1 MSAHKR
7 SQLDI
12 YGQFETWEGS
22 PSSYRGRQA
31 DRPRERACG
40 SRRTWDEDKGRSEI
54 VAAIMYLGET
64 LDEASTQYLLNNKAP
79 SRKCGERDNRGT
91 HFYLALYWAQA
102 LAAQDADLEL
112 KTEFAPLAEQLGAA
126 EEQIMAELD
135 SVQGQ
140 AVELGGYYQ
149 PDENALQ
156 PYRNLLFKRLDAIYD
171 KVSEQPGFSVWIVEG
186 ISGALWLDWIK
197 QNASAAPDAVILVDV
212 YIPQLRLNELL
223 STEIAKLPFPVLDI
237 KTASANRWV
246 TAQWP
251 MHKTMSNKYQQLSY
265 RPRVLLTQV
274 PEATH
279 ELHSVIKGWL
289 KFQGF

>member
-1 MSAHKR
+1 MNILRFVICLVVVLGSAVC
-7 SQLDI
+7 
-12 YGQFETWEGS
+12 YGQDDRARFVPPHEVVWLTDSETNDVS
-22 PSSYRGRQA
+22 
-31 DRPRERACG
+31 
-40 SRRTWDEDKGRSEI
+40 
-54 VAAIMYLGET
+54 
-64 LDEASTQYLLNNKAP
+64 
-79 SRKCGERDNRGT
+79 
-91 HFYLALYWAQA
+91 YLALQREPLKSFERGQFVALPAWGLHPLQSPLIKSSYHQAAEMGWRSWAITPPET
-102 LAAQDADLEL
+102 LIEPDSLGHYNADL
-112 KTEFAPLAEQLGAA
+112 
-126 EEQIMAELD
+126 
-135 SVQGQ
+135 
-140 AVELGGYYQ
+140 GYYQ